1 MRLSTR
7 SIALAFTLVLIAS
20 SCGQK
25 PGVHTRGASGGVAGV
40 AEEGLAAGDAGGELG
55 AGQTRE
61 GGESDSGGSTSSGGG
76 SSSSGGT
83 GAKASSTA
91 GDSTGVTPTT
101 IRVGFHAP
109 ITGASAVALSDIR
122 LGTNL
127 LKDWFKEKGVT
138 IHSRST
144 ITYVKDDQ
152 YSPSHAISVCRELVE
167 QRKVFMLVGGGGTD
181 QVQACARYAASKGVP
196 YLSAGVTEN
205 VLKNLKNYFA
215 FSATYP
221 DQAKPL
227 VSMLANFVTP
237 EVGNPPPA
245 GSPPGETGYLPGGP
259 VMWDRCTP
267 EPTPICEDP
276 LATSTNRTSAP
287 NTNAKV
293 ALIYSDTE
301 GFYDA
306 RDAFKAEFRSKFN
319 RDVDV
324 VMPITKFVISSSDA
338 STRMLQMKQQG
349 VDVIYILTAPTNWLE
364 LVNRANGQ
372 RYWPKWVGVGITKG
386 LNIVAGTLGCQR
398 YPRAMHG
405 SLFFSPWFSTQHK
418 DADQFGQAWK
428 LAQSQ
433 GKADG
438 RPYQD
443 VDLAFGVWGGS
454 IVQAALLHN
463 AGKNLTRSGFMAA
476 NEKVKDFKWTS
487 DMGID
492 LKQVYPSVTYSPG
505 NHFGAQQVHLLW
517 AHCFNESRPG
527 YWDNFPKNV
536 GHFVSGF

>member
-7 SIALAFTLVLIAS
+7 SIALAFALALIAS
-20 SCGQK
+20 ACGQK
-25 PGVHTRGASGGVAGV
+25 PGVHTRGASGGVAGISG
-40 AEEGLAAGDAGGELG
+40 EGLAAGEAGGELG
-55 AGQTRE
+55 AGETLE
-61 GGESDSGGSTSSGGG
+61 GGESGGGGSTSSGG
-76 SSSSGGT
+76 SSSSGGAGT
-83 GAKASSTA
+83 KTSSAA
-91 GDSTGVTPTT
+91 GDTTGVTPTT

-138 IHSRST
+138 IHGRNT

-227 VSMLANFVTP
+227 VSMIANFVSP
-237 EVGNPPPA
+237 EVGTRPPPGSA
-245 GSPPGETGYLPGGP
+245 GTGYLPGGP
-259 VMWDRCTP
+259 VMWDRCVT
-267 EPTPICEDP
+267 EPAIICEDP
-276 LATSTNRTSAP
+276 QSSDINRPGAAP
-287 NTNAKV
+287 NHNAKV

-338 STRMLQMKQQG
+338 STRMLQMKRQG

-372 RYWPKWVGVGITKG
+372 QYWPKWVGVGITKG
-386 LNIVAGTLGCQR
+386 LNLVAGALGCQR
-398 YPRAMHG
+398 YPKAMHG
-405 SLFFSPWFSTQHK
+405 SLFFSPWFSTRHP

-428 LAQSQ
+428 FAQGQ

-463 AGKNLTRSGFMAA
+463 AGKNLTRSGFIAA

-487 DMGID
+487 DMGMD
-492 LKQVYPSVTYSPG
+492 LKQVYPSVSYSPG

-517 AHCFNESRPG
+517 AHCFDETRPG
-527 YWDNFPKNV
+527 YWDHFPKNV